1 MATVVNLVLFG
12 AVLVAH
18 TLIAAVATRFFRIR
32 METQWGSVLYA
43 LLFTPLL
50 LFVTTLLFAGVLGI
64 GVDLGSRP
72 TVVGVMIGL
81 PVALGFTVDVLY
93 MPRPDEY
100 ELPDTTG

>member
-43 LLFTPLL
+43 LLF
-50 LFVTTLLFAGVLGI
+50 AGVLGI
-64 GVDLGSRP
+64 GVDLGSSA